1 MADDIFGPN
10 LGSLKGKTVRC
21 PNPHV
26 KMQTIGVPPDI
37 MQIHRS
43 VTLAIDIM
51 FINKI
56 PFLVTTSWHLKF
68 VTVEALNNRQIP
80 TVMGN
85 LRNVINLYT
94 PRGFKVDC
102 IIADPEFEPI
112 RPWFPFLNC

>member
-1 MADDIFGPN
+1 MRPGSCQLADVIIKHFCNSPITKEDIQAADDIFGPN
-10 LGSLKGKTVRC
+10 LGSLKGKTMRR

-56 PFLVTTSWHLKF
+56 PFLVTTSQHLKF
-68 VTVEALNNRQIP
+68 GTVEALNN
-80 TVMGN
+80 
-85 LRNVINLYT
+85 
-94 PRGFKVDC
+94 
-102 IIADPEFEPI
+102 
-112 RPWFPFLNC
+112 